1 MFRELNEGT
10 IYRGVSR
17 VKGMNKDRDL
27 LRDWQLWEAVWA
39 CREGLRE
46 GVIWRECGDLEEG
59 LLNRSCHLPVQSL
72 PAVQ

>member
-1 MFRELNEGT
+1 MFKELNEGT

-17 VKGMNKDRDL
+17 VKGINKYHDL
-27 LRDWQLWEAVWA
+27 PRDWQHGEAVWA

-46 GVIWRECGDLEEG
+46 GVIQRELGDLEEG
-59 LLNRSCHLPVQSL
+59 LLNGNCHLPVQSL